1 GACTAQ
7 PSDRTVFKDGEQLGL
22 EVRGQQPDLVEEE
35 RALMGG
41 LEQARLGVVGI
52 GEGAPFEAEQ
62 FGLEQSL
69 GNGGAVDRDERPGL
83 ARSGFVDGPGEQAL
97 ACPRLTED
105 QDGRKVACL
114 CMPSEKLLDLRSDGY
129 QPRTVTDQL
138 VE

>member
-1 GACTAQ
+1 
-7 PSDRTVFKDGEQLGL
+7 
-22 EVRGQQPDLVEEE
+22 
-35 RALMGG
+35 MGG

-114 CMPSEKLLDLRSDGY
+114 
-129 QPRTVTDQL
+129 
-138 VE
+138 

>member
-1 GACTAQ
+1 
-7 PSDRTVFKDGEQLGL
+7 
-22 EVRGQQPDLVEEE
+22 
-35 RALMGG
+35 MGR
-41 LEQARLGVVGI
+41 LEQARLRLMGV
-52 GEGAPFEAEQ
+52 GEGAPLEAEQ

-114 CMPSEKLLDLRSDGY
+114 
-129 QPRTVTDQL
+129 
-138 VE
+138 